1 MSAMKIMLMLHKSIR
16 SKGKCHIAFKMSLLW
31 NEWPKFFLQAT
42 FGAHDVVTQHHF
54 SLLIT
59 QDKLTNSTQRLLFYA
74 TDTHIH
80 TLIPKPFFTGSKAKQ
95 KKKSQQHPVRLR
107 FHCHSWHLPV
117 MTRGAFPVGY
127 SASEPNWWCQRAA
140 WRSQWQLLASTP
152 GLGSIYWAMLY
163 ARSVPAEAM
172 TFRGSNARFKTM
184 CVYLVVY

>member
-1 MSAMKIMLMLHKSIR
+1 MSAMKIMLMLHKGIR

-95 KKKSQQHPVRLR
+95 KKKASNTQSGCGFTATADIFQSWPEGLFQWATQLRSQTDDVSAQHGGHSGNYWRARLVWDR
-107 FHCHSWHLPV
+107 
-117 MTRGAFPVGY
+117 Y
-127 SASEPNWWCQRAA
+127 IEPCCTHAACQLKL
-140 WRSQWQLLASTP
+140 WRSGALTHVL
-152 GLGSIYWAMLY
+152 
-163 ARSVPAEAM
+163 R
-172 TFRGSNARFKTM
+172 R
-184 CVYLVVY
+184 CVFI